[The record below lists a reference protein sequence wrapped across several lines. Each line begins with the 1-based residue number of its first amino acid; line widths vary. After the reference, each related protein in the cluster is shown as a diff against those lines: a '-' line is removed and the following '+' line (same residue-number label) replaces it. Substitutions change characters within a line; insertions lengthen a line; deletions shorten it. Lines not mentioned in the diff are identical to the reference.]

1 MNLADHKVAAAIGAV
16 GIALVLGHVVLGR
29 DIIPPVVA
37 LLGAGIAGVA
47 ALFVAIA
54 ERRRADRP
62 GGSDAER

>member
-1 MNLADHKVAAAIGAV
+1 MNLADHKVAAAVGAV
-16 GIALVLGHVVLGR
+16 GIALVLGHVLLGR
-29 DIIPPVVA
+29 DLVPPVVA

-62 GGSDAER
+62 GGSDGER

>member
-1 MNLADHKVAAAIGAV
+1 MNLADHRIAAAIGAV

-29 DIIPPVVA
+29 DVVPPLVA
-37 LLGAGIAGVA
+37 AIGAGIAGVA

>member
-1 MNLADHKVAAAIGAV
+1 MNLADHKIAAAIGV
-16 GIALVLGHVVLGR
+16 IGIALVLGHVVLGR
-29 DIIPPVVA
+29 DIVPPVVA

-62 GGSDAER
+62 GGSDGER

>member
-1 MNLADHKVAAAIGAV
+1 VRLADHKIAAAIGAV
-16 GIALVLGHVVLGR
+16 GVAIVLGHVVLGR
-29 DIIPPVVA
+29 DVVPPLVA
-37 LLGAGIAGVA
+37 AIGAVIAGVA

>member
-1 MNLADHKVAAAIGAV
+1 MRLADHKVAAAIGAV

-29 DIIPPVVA
+29 DVVPPLLA

-47 ALFVAIA
+47 AAFVALS

-62 GGSDAER
+62 GGSDGER

>member
-1 MNLADHKVAAAIGAV
+1 MNLAGHKVAAAIGAV
-16 GIALVLGHVVLGR
+16 GVALVLGHVVLGR
-29 DIIPPVVA
+29 DVVPPLLA

-62 GGSDAER
+62 GGSDGER

>member
-1 MNLADHKVAAAIGAV
+1 MNLADHKIAAAIGAV

-29 DIIPPVVA
+29 DVVPPVVA

-62 GGSDAER
+62 GRSDGER